1 MNDNTFF
8 RCISC
13 LTPSTR
19 PRITFDENQICSACN
34 FANKKK
40 SVIDWESRKL
50 ELHKICDK
58 YRKNNGD
65 FDVLVPGGGGK
76 DSSYVA
82 WMLKNEFKMNPLCVC
97 AVPPL
102 PTEIGSKNL
111 SNFSASGFNILQITP
126 NLLISKQIA
135 KNAFIKYG
143 QPQLDWLYSIF
154 SVPLKISTKMNI
166 PFIMYG
172 EEAESEYGGATEL
185 EKKPN
190 FNLDHIFKFYYS
202 GIDLHELIDGKHSK
216 SDLEFL
222 TLPSKDELER
232 INIFPAH
239 WSYFEKWDEDM
250 HLKLAEEK
258 CGLLR
263 SNENTS
269 GPNSS
274 FSHLDHIM
282 YFLHM
287 YLAYLKFGFG
297 RATADASIDIKMGKI
312 STEEAKKIIKEYDHI
327 FPNQYLQSYLTYF
340 DMTEQEFWSVCES
353 HRNKDIFEL
362 KDKEYILK
370 DSI

>member
-1 MNDNTFF
+1 MRNDIFF
-8 RCISC
+8 RCIKC

-19 PRITFDENQICSACN
+19 PRITFDENGVCSACN
-34 FANKKK
+34 FSMKKK
-40 SVIDWESRKL
+40 DFIDWDKRKK
-50 ELHKICDK
+50 ELHEICNK

-82 WMLKNEFKMNPLCVC
+82 WMLKNEFNMNPLCVC

-102 PTEIGSKNL
+102 PTELGNKNL
-111 SNFSASGFNILQITP
+111 SNFAASGFNILQITP
-126 NLLISKQIA
+126 NLKISKQIA
-135 KNAFIKYG
+135 RNAFIKYG
-143 QPQLDWLYSIF
+143 QPQLDWLYAIF
-154 SVPLKISTKMNI
+154 SVPLKIATKMNI

-172 EEAESEYGGATEL
+172 EEAESEYGGSTEL
-185 EKKPN
+185 EKKPD
-190 FNLDHIFKFYYS
+190 FNLDHIFNFYYS
-202 GIDLHELIDGKHSK
+202 GINIYELIDEDYSQ

-222 TLPSKDELER
+222 TLPNKDELEN
-232 INIFPAH
+232 INIFPVH
-239 WSYFEKWDEDM
+239 WSYFEKWDEDL

-287 YLAYLKFGFG
+287 YMAYLKFGFG
-297 RATADASIDIKMGKI
+297 RATADASIDVKMGKLSI
-312 STEEAKKIIKEYDHI
+312 EEAKNIIKKYDHI
-327 FPNQYLQSYLTYF
+327 FPSQYLKSYLTYF
-340 DMTEQEFWSVCES
+340 DMTEQEFWSICES